1 MLTLILLCFGFV
13 CFVLAACNVPTPP
26 RLNLIALGLAFWILT
41 VILAGTGTHLAL
53 R

>member
-1 MLTLILLCFGFV
+1 MLTLILLVFGFC
-13 CFVLAACNVPTPP
+13 CFVLAAFSIPTPP

-41 VILAGTGTHLAL
+41 VILAGSHLAV